1 MSFPPKPSKAEK
13 RNVKAAEKKAAAE
26 ASATSA
32 DLSASPAADESTP
45 RTPGTTDFEQG
56 YNDKLGGAQDEY
68 TTKIDTDAAAL
79 ADKLE
84 KASLQDSKANT
95 ASTPVPDPDTVYQ
108 YDLRVIGTNGEI
120 KGSLKKEICKA
131 FAKEVYPQLVP
142 AGVSKASNSSF
153 LASHEA
159 NALERKFTLRVHS
172 APDIDSM
179 RSGHKDAYVKV
190 HEQQKNGET
199 VKKWVLIDALKEL
212 EKFRPQTRLLQ
223 GANIEPDLGR
233 TITKWRSD
241 GTGQSV
247 SDDVIQEFA
256 SQKNAHSTAEGWTD
270 TFVVFTKR
278 TEHKIG
284 RSSILNT
291 VCNGPEHFGTIKA
304 VNHYMTNGLVP
315 DGGLQLGN
323 RVFGKVESDASKPD
337 TPKYGLEI
345 RKGEVVK
352 PTIEAAGAKL
362 QVEKR
367 GCEQYFFQHIKVSDF
382 LIEHFGPSTT
392 LCDPAKADELTR
404 VLKGAHVIV
413 ATNEGGKVRSIK
425 NVTHDSA
432 KSLPICHAS
441 SGGPI
446 PLAQLYEHHYGKT
459 LKYPDMACI
468 NIGSG
473 ERDFFVP
480 AEACMLVKDQ
490 PFKHQLPVFID
501 KKDFDNVVKKEKPV
515 HVKSANSPA
524 GFPFHGFSS
533 TELDVVFAEVCI
545 DNNRRP
551 DMDQQWSTFKSELK
565 SRFDNLISK
574 SVRDDDLV
582 LLPYVDH
589 KSQAKIDARTEAWV
603 QKLSQTVNEKTGA
616 SAQTLI
622 LVAVPSGRHNTAIYN
637 EVKKICDTKIGVQC
651 KVIRTNVFS
660 KIVKGP
666 ERELKI
672 FTGAIVR
679 NLLARILYPAAID
692 PRNPSKDEYE
702 LRFPK
707 PLPTQV
713 AESGVLIGIDV
724 QVVEG
729 SRFTDANGKA
739 QYHTGIATITSSSV
753 WKHPNVRTT
762 YDQIA
767 IENGKVSATLLKIA
781 INNHGASLGEATHVV
796 YYRSGEGAGDQSQL
810 QEEWSG
816 VNGKH
821 RKSVFIAFAPESLV
835 QLEKGSEAIEMD
847 GSTTKTDMQH
857 MADPFG
863 LNSDFRRTFARDPKQ
878 FLEATQTYILTHGKQ
893 ASGRAECHSVLTNTS
908 VPDILYLAQ
917 EAGKNAQRYAE
928 INAKQPK
935 FLQVKEELRSTLYY
949 I

>member
-1 MSFPPKPSKAEK
+1 MSSSPISSKADK
-13 RNVKAAEKKAAAE
+13 RKGKTAEKKAAAG

-32 DLSASPAADESTP
+32 KSGASPAVDETTP
-45 RTPGTTDFEQG
+45 RTPGNTDFQKG
-56 YNDKLGGAQDEY
+56 YNDKLGGPQERYIA
-68 TTKIDTDAAAL
+68 DTDAAAL

-84 KASLQDSKANT
+84 KASLQDSTAKG

-108 YDLRVIGTNGEI
+108 YDLRVVGTDGEV

-131 FAKEVYPQLVP
+131 FSKEVYPQQLP

-159 NALERKFTLRVHS
+159 NALERKFTLRVHN
-172 APDIDSM
+172 AFDIHSM

-199 VKKWVLIDALKEL
+199 VKKWVLIDTIKEL
-212 EKFRPQTRLLQ
+212 EHLQ
-223 GANIEPDLGR
+223 GAGIKPDLGR

-256 SQKNAHSTAEGWTD
+256 SQKSAQLTTEDWTD
-270 TFVVFTKR
+270 TFVVFAKR

-291 VCNGPEHFGTIKA
+291 VCNDPEHFGTIKA

-315 DGGLQLGN
+315 DSGLQLGN
-323 RVFGKVESDASKPD
+323 RLFGRVESDASKPD
-337 TPKYGLEI
+337 APKYGLEF
-345 RKGEVVK
+345 RKGQVVK
-352 PTIEAAGAKL
+352 PIIEAAGAKL
-362 QVEKR
+362 QVDKKQ
-367 GCEQYFFQHIKVSDF
+367 CEQYFFQNIEVSEF

-392 LCDPAKADELTR
+392 LCDPAKANELTK

-413 ATNEGGKVRSIK
+413 ATNDGGKIRSIK
-425 NVTHDSA
+425 SVTHDSA

-446 PLAQLYEHHYGKT
+446 PLAELYEQHYGKT

-468 NIGSG
+468 NVGCG

-480 AEACMLVKDQ
+480 AEACKLVEDQ
-490 PFKHQLPVFID
+490 PFKHHLPVFIET
-501 KKDFDNVVKKEKPV
+501 KDFGNVVKKGKPE
-515 HVKSANSPA
+515 HVKSANSPT
-524 GFPFHGFSS
+524 GFPFDNFSS

-545 DNNRRP
+545 DNNHRR

-574 SVRDDDLV
+574 SVRGDDLV
-582 LLPYVDH
+582 LLPYVEH

-603 QKLSQTVNEKTGA
+603 QKLSQAVDGKSEA
-616 SAQTLI
+616 SAQTVI
-622 LVAVPSGRHNTAIYN
+622 VVAVPAGKHNTTIYN
-637 EVKKICDTKIGVQC
+637 ELKKICDTKIGVQC
-651 KVIRTNVFS
+651 KVIRTNVLS
-660 KIVKGP
+660 KVVKGP
-666 ERELKI
+666 ERELKV

-781 INNHGASLGEATHVV
+781 INNHGATLGEATHVV

-821 RKSVFIAFAPESLV
+821 RKSMFIAFAPENLV
-835 QLEKGSEAIEMD
+835 QLQKGCEAIEMD
-847 GSTTKTDMQH
+847 GSATKVDMQH

-863 LNSDFRRTFARDPKQ
+863 LNSEFRRTFARDPKQ
-878 FLEATQTYILTHGKQ
+878 FLEATQTYILTHGEQ
-893 ASGRAECHSVLTNTS
+893 VSGKAECHSVLTNTS
-908 VPDILYLAQ
+908 IPDILYLAQ
-917 EAGKNAQRYAE
+917 EAGQNAQRYAE
-928 INAKQPK
+928 INAKRPK
-935 FLQVKEELRSTLYY
+935 FLQVREELRETLYY